1 MAGPGLRVHGGEAR
15 GRRLTAPPGIRP
27 SQGMVK
33 EAIFN
38 HLAGAVVG
46 ARVLDLCAGSGAL
59 GIEALSR
66 GAAHVT
72 FVDRG
77 ERPVAAIR
85 RNLGELGYPEQ
96 AAVVRADVGRWL
108 PAHAEEVAAADV
120 ALIDPPYNDPVLG
133 RSLVVLDRLCG
144 SDALVVVEH
153 GWRQR
158 LPVMERLAALF
169 ERRYGD
175 TQLTVLASPRP

>member
-1 MAGPGLRVHGGEAR
+1 MAPGLRVHGGEAR

-38 HLAGAVVG
+38 HLADAVVD
-46 ARVLDLCAGSGAL
+46 AAVLDLCAGSGAL

-72 FVDRG
+72 FVERGDRQ
-77 ERPVAAIR
+77 VAAIR
-85 RNLGELGYPEQ
+85 RNLAEINY
-96 AAVVRADVGRWL
+96 ADRATVVRADAERWL
-108 PAHAEEVAAADV
+108 TTHPDEVAAAGV
-120 ALIDPPYNDPVLG
+120 VLLDPPYNDPVLG
-133 RSLVVLDRLCG
+133 RTILILDRLTG
-144 SDALVVVEH
+144 PDTLVVVEH
-153 GWRQR
+153 GTRQDLPPLSR
-158 LPVMERLAALF
+158 LQLER

-175 TQLTVLASPRP
+175 SRLTILATAQP